1 MPSRLPRMLVAPDSF
16 KGSLSAPEVAAAIAL
31 GIRQALPGEAQI
43 AEVPMADGGEGTLD
57 TLTATGDFERRL
69 CLAHDPL
76 GRPITAHY
84 AVSRAQNRAVVELA
98 AASGLPLLTLAERD
112 PLRASTQGT
121 GEVIRQALA
130 DLRPGGEVLL
140 CLGGSA
146 TNDAGAGLL
155 SALGARFLD
164 ADGQPLPPGGLALR
178 GLHRLDLSGLSPQAR
193 QTRFRVACDV
203 THPLTGPGG
212 ASAVFGPQKGASA
225 EDVGRL
231 DAALEQFA
239 GVVAAQLGQDV
250 RDIPGTGAAGGTA
263 AGVLAVLGARLEPGA
278 ALVAEASG
286 LSRRL
291 AGEEWQLVW
300 TGEGRLD
307 HQSQHGKVVSA
318 VAGLAR
324 QRKIPVVA
332 LAGAV
337 EPGAGAGMPGLSAA
351 FAIAPGPLDL
361 DESRARTAE
370 LLTLQAAQVTRLWW
384 AVRGVQPIQS
394 T

>member
-1 MPSRLPRMLVAPDSF
+1 MPPQLPRMLVAPDSF
-16 KGSLSAPEVAAAIAL
+16 KGSLSAPEVAAAIAQ
-31 GIRQALPGEAQI
+31 GIRQALPDGAYIAQ
-43 AEVPMADGGEGTLD
+43 VPMADGGEGTLD
-57 TLTATGDFERRL
+57 TLTAAGDFEQRR
-69 CLAHDPL
+69 CPAHDPL
-76 GRPITAHY
+76 GRPVTARY

-98 AASGLPLLTLAERD
+98 DASGLTRLTEAERD
-112 PLRASTQGT
+112 PLRASTGGT
-121 GEVIRQALA
+121 GEVIRQALT

-155 SALGARFLD
+155 SALGVRFLD
-164 ADGQPLPPGGLALR
+164 EAGQLLPPGGLAL
-178 GLHRLDLSGLSPQAR
+178 GHLHQLDLSGLLPQAR

-203 THPLTGPGG
+203 THPLTGPEG

-225 EDVGRL
+225 EDVRLL
-231 DAALEQFA
+231 DAALKHFA
-239 GVVAAQLGQDV
+239 GVVSAQLGQDV
-250 RDIPGTGAAGGTA
+250 REIPGAGAAGGTA

-286 LSRRL
+286 LSRQV
-291 AGEEWQLVW
+291 AEEHWHLVW

-307 HQSQHGKVVSA
+307 HQSRHGKVVSA

-324 QRKIPVVA
+324 QHGIPVVA

-337 EPGAGAGMPGLSAA
+337 EPGAAESVPGLTAA

-361 DESRARTAE
+361 NESRARTAE
-370 LLTLQAAQVTRLWW
+370 LLSLQAAQVTRLWW